1 MSERLILELK
11 SKFKNELKIE
21 IEKNKDEYLT
31 FNTETKKI
39 IDDIKLTLMTLNY
52 TKSEINDVLPN
63 IIKEIKTKNFINSND
78 KNISFENI
86 LKFSMNYLDNK
97 NSNIVR

>member
-1 MSERLILELK
+1 
-11 SKFKNELKIE
+11 
-21 IEKNKDEYLT
+21 
-31 FNTETKKI
+31 
-39 IDDIKLTLMTLNY
+39 MTLNY

-97 NSNIVR
+97 NSNIE